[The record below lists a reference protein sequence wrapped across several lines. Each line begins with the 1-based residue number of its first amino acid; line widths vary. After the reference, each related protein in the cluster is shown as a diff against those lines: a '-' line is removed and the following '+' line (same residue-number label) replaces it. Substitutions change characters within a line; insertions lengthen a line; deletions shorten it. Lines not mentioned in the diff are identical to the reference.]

1 MKKLVFFILTIFISV
16 GCEKDTFNEN
26 FDFLYGD
33 WTPTQINVGMSSPNP
48 SIVGDLIQFIKDD
61 TYTIKKDNKL
71 MESGKIVIEK
81 QTSEELTFRLIAKK
95 VDSSYNPSVKVS
107 GRSLTVINTV
117 SSSLCLSNLA
127 TDAGF
132 FGICLLQTN

>member
-1 MKKLVFFILTIFISV
+1 MKKLVLFFLTIFISV
-16 GCEKDTFNEN
+16 GCEKDAFNEN

-33 WTPTQINVGMSSPNP
+33 WTPIQINVGMSSPNP
-48 SIVGDLIQFIKDD
+48 SIVGDIIQFIKDD
-61 TYTIKKDNKL
+61 TYTIKKDNKI

-81 QTSEELTFRLIAKK
+81 QTPEELTLRLKAKK
-95 VDSSYNPSVKVS
+95 VDSSYNPSIKVS
-107 GRSLTVINTV
+107 GRSLTVNNTV

-132 FGICLLQTN
+132 FGICLLKTN